1 MTAVQAQVPVSCVYS
16 IHIQMYVP
24 SAYRAPHSYW
34 SIGPG
39 AVDWR
44 WTRPSKTTQALTNK
58 RAVPNLDAIQ
68 SSGPGTSISGA
79 RIHLV
84 LSWRDVTGKTPPPRR
99 LVAMLPTPSLPYCH
113 TAMLPLPSAGA
124 LPDLPADPYATR
136 LPAYPPDSR
145 KDPAEVGRGGIKL
158 GSLGRR
164 LAPLLPRHAAMQGP
178 LQRRDWNRLR

>member
-1 MTAVQAQVPVSCVYS
+1 MTAVQAQVPVSCVYC

-44 WTRPSKTTQALTNK
+44 WTRPSKTIQALTNK

-113 TAMLPLPSAGA
+113 AAASVRWDPARPT
-124 LPDLPADPYATR
+124 ADPYATR
-136 LPAYPPDSR
+136 LPDYPPDSR